1 MRGQKMNIT
10 EVRIWLLNNPD
21 SKLKA
26 IASVTIGNALVV
38 HDIKIIDGS
47 EGLFI
52 AMPSRKTGENDYR
65 DIVHPINAESRA
77 ILIEAVLNAYNEER
91 AKAE

>member
-1 MRGQKMNIT
+1 MNIT
-10 EVRIWLLNNPD
+10 EVRIWLLTNQE

-26 IASVTIGNALVV
+26 IASVTIGNAIVI
-38 HDIKIIDGS
+38 HDIKIIDGA

-52 AMPSRKTGENDYR
+52 AMPSRKTGENEYR
-65 DIVHPINAESRA
+65 DVVHPINAEARA
-77 ILIEAVLNAYNEER
+77 ILIDAVPKAYHEEC